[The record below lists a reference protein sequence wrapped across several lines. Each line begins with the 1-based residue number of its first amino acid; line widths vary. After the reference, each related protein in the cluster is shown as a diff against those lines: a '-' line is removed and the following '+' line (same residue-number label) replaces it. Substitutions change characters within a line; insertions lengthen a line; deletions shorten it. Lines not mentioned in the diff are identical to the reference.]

1 MKEVRILV
9 KEQKK
14 IDFINDY
21 NAIVDYLELKVGI
34 LSNMNE
40 EELNG

>member
-1 MKEVRILV
+1 MEEVRILV
-9 KEQKK
+9 NEQKK
-14 IDFINDY
+14 IVFINDY

-34 LSNMNE
+34 LSSMNE